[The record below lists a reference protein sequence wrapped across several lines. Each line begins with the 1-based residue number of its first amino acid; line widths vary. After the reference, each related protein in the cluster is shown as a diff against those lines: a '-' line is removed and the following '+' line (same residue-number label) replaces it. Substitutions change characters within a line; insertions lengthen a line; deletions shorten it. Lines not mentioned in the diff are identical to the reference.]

1 MREILVYLSHCC
13 LLFRKEFVKTN
24 SFLFAFLNVFTSL
37 AVDYYS
43 TLVKNVFYSVLPS
56 LFLQTFSS
64 TDSSF
69 VRTVCGMTAGFPA
82 KPQVLWG
89 GFLVSRFSFLVF
101 KTLYGCGYSSA
112 SFDKYFGRS
121 GIYSHNGAAAEQT
134 AEIKLVPCFFADSGD
149 NTYSGGL

>member
-56 LFLQTFSS
+56 LSLGHR
-64 TDSSF
+64 TDVSF
-69 VRTVCGMTAGFPA
+69 VRTVYGMMAGFPA

-89 GFLVSRFSFLVF
+89 AGGDIIP
-101 KTLYGCGYSSA
+101 YGL
-112 SFDKYFGRS
+112 
-121 GIYSHNGAAAEQT
+121 QT
-134 AEIKLVPCFFADSGD
+134 ATAI
-149 NTYSGGL
+149 